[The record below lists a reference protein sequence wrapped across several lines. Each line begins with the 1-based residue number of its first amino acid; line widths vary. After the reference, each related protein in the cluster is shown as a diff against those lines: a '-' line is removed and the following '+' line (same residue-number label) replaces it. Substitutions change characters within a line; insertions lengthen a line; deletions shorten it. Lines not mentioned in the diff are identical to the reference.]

1 MKKEMTFLQSIL
13 IVGLFV
19 GFFMTVL
26 SLPLCISIAADFM
39 APEHSCSTHTPEDC
53 P

>member
-1 MKKEMTFLQSIL
+1 MNQAMKTLRTLL

-19 GFFMTVL
+19 SGL
-26 SLPLCISIAADFM
+26 CLPLCISIAADFM
-39 APEHSCSTHTPEDC
+39 APEHSCSVHTPEHC